1 MPKTIL
7 ILGAGTGGIVT
18 AHEIAKQLPKREME
32 NWRILIFEK
41 EERSVFAPSL
51 LWLMVGMRKPSQI
64 SRPVENL
71 ARRNIQ
77 VIRGTIEKVD
87 PDSKTIQVNGQEY
100 EGDYIVISLGAE
112 QSTEHNLREFGSD
125 FYTLEG
131 AAEFYKKLEGFKG
144 GKIVVLI
151 PSLPFKCPAAPYEA
165 AMLIHNFINKKGLS
179 EKTEVSVYTPEPG
192 PMPVAGKEIS
202 NQVKLTVESKGI
214 KYFPEHQ
221 LTEVNSSTLVFQNG
235 KTAQYDLL
243 AYTPRHKCPAA
254 IKATSLAGNS
264 GWVEVNRH
272 TLETKYDGI
281 YAIGDITFIPLEIGK
296 SLPKAGVF
304 AHYQAEVVANNIV
317 QKILGN
323 KADKTFNGDGQCFL
337 EMGKDIAGFAGLF
350 QFLRDFFQL
359 NFREQIS
366 ELLYISLIPAVPRT
380 VLPRERNLFGQGLAI
395 NFIK

>member
-64 SRPVENL
+64 SRPVENI
-71 ARRNIQ
+71 ARRNIE

-100 EGDYIVISLGAE
+100 QGDYIVISLGAE
-112 QSTEHNLREFGSD
+112 QSTEHNLWEFGSD

-165 AMLIHNFINKKGLS
+165 AMLIHNFINKKDLS

-221 LTEVNSSTLVFQNG
+221 LIEVNSSTLIFQNG

-243 AYTPRHKCPAA
+243 AYTPRHQCPSV
-254 IKATSLAGNS
+254 IKATSLTGNS

-272 TLETKYDGI
+272 TLETKYEGI
-281 YAIGDITFIPLEIGK
+281 YAIGDVTFIPLEIGK

-337 EMGKDIAGFAGLF
+337 EMGKDIAGFAAG
-350 QFLRDFFQL
+350 
-359 NFREQIS
+359 NFYAS
-366 ELLYISLIPAVPRT
+366 PAPAVKMKKPGIWWHWT
-380 VLPRERNLFGQGLAI
+380 KVWFEKYWFYKY
-395 NFIK
+395 F